1 MLVLRRTVIQ
11 ILRDLAKGSPHFY
24 AGLFG
29 LSAKYLVQG
38 NGPPCGKVDDPLDDF
53 FDQISKPYG
62 AERYLENRRVKWSFL
77 DGICKDGYWSEKAGE
92 ICFVYEDKNSPPNVG
107 I

>member
-1 MLVLRRTVIQ
+1 MLRLRRTVIQ

-29 LSAKYLVQG
+29 LGAKYLVQG

-53 FDQISKPYG
+53 FDQTYFAG
-62 AERYLENRRVKWSFL
+62 CANDLSF
-77 DGICKDGYWSEKAGE
+77 GGRNCK
-92 ICFVYEDKNSPPNVG
+92 C
-107 I
+107 